1 MLKTSARAA
10 LFFFV
15 SGTALI
21 AQESVYT
28 EIDLEGECLIIEQAE
43 QGDSIAFSC
52 DGIPGYPVR
61 IAESDLRQ
69 FTQFGI
75 VSPENLRSQTFAP
88 WNRVNSVL
96 EWRLADRRPYATILR
111 WFIENVN
118 STTGSADPALL
129 GQVLVISTVSASEG
143 DESCIVGMVDALA
156 NADAN
161 LLARHVADT
170 VAQEFD
176 CTSDQ
181 PRYHGTR
188 GPLSPEPPVH
198 H

>member
-1 MLKTSARAA
+1 MLTTSARAA

-52 DGIPGYPVR
+52 DDIPGYPVR

-88 WNRVNSVL
+88 WNQGNRF
-96 EWRLADRRPYATILR
+96 WR
-111 WFIENVN
+111 
-118 STTGSADPALL
+118 
-129 GQVLVISTVSASEG
+129 
-143 DESCIVGMVDALA
+143 
-156 NADAN
+156 
-161 LLARHVADT
+161 
-170 VAQEFD
+170 
-176 CTSDQ
+176 
-181 PRYHGTR
+181 
-188 GPLSPEPPVH
+188 
-198 H
+198 